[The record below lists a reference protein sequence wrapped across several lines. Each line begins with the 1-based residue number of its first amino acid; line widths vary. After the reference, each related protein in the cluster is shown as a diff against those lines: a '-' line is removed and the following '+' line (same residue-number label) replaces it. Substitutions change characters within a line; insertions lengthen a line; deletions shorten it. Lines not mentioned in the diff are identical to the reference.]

1 MSSKTDL
8 LLAVRAGN
16 LARVRQVLDQGVAI
30 DDSDDEPG
38 LLVGIACFLG
48 HVPILRELALR
59 GAMVDFPDNSA
70 ASSPLNMAIQ
80 GGSRE
85 AVRAL
90 IELGVELP
98 EGLDC
103 GLTPQEITLAQWV
116 ALRDGLS
123 RDAVASQ
130 KHLETTDIYEIVM
143 DGSHDYD
150 CAFPESDGHSATGD
164 GFGR

>member
-16 LARVRQVLDQGVAI
+16 LTRVRQVLDQGVAI

-38 LLVGIACFLG
+38 LLVGMACFLG
-48 HVPILRELALR
+48 HVPIVRELVSR
-59 GAMVDFPDNSA
+59 GAVVDFPDNSV

-80 GGSRE
+80 GGNRE

-90 IELGVELP
+90 LELGVELP

-103 GLTPQEITLAQWV
+103 GLTPQEISLAQWV

-123 RDAVASQ
+123 RDAVERQ
-130 KHLETTDIYEIVM
+130 KQLEKTDIYEIVM
-143 DGSHDYD
+143 DCDHSFDSD
-150 CAFPESDGHSATGD
+150 FPEPDGIHG
-164 GFGR
+164 